1 MLRKSIALFF
11 VALWVAACVPPQ
23 VRVFSAK
30 PAVPY
35 RVLGMV
41 SGQGPN
47 EASAIHDC
55 VAQAHKV
62 NANGIVVVSKRML
75 GKLFV
80 IRAEAISYSGEVPAQ
95 APPPASGGQPAA
107 GGPPPGAY

>member
-1 MLRKSIALFF
+1 MLRKSIVLFF
-11 VALWVAACVPPQ
+11 VVPALIGLGVTACAPAQ

-30 PAVPY
+30 PAVPH
-35 RVLGMV
+35 RILGMV

-62 NANGIVVVSKRML
+62 EANGIVVVSKRML

-80 IRAEAISYSGEVPAQ
+80 IRAQAIHYSGQLPPEN
-95 APPPASGGQPAA
+95 APPQ
-107 GGPPPGAY
+107 